1 MLENTQKKNLKS
13 MTRTQELQSIG
24 LLRIDHIAE
33 KIGIHKDTVRYRMSI
48 LGIVPFE
55 KWWYDE
61 YQLEM
66 IINFEI
72 YKKGL

>member
-33 KIGIHKDTVRYRMSI
+33 KIQKHKDTVRYRISI

>member
-1 MLENTQKKNLKS
+1 MLENTQKKNPKS

-33 KIGIHKDTVRYRMSI
+33 KIQKHKDTVRYRISI

>member
-1 MLENTQKKNLKS
+1 

-24 LLRIDHIAE
+24 LLRVDHIAE
-33 KIGIHKDTVRYRMSI
+33 KIQKHKDTVRYRISI

-55 KWWYDE
+55 KWWHDE

>member
-1 MLENTQKKNLKS
+1 
-13 MTRTQELQSIG
+13 MTRTQEMQSIG
-24 LLRIDHIAE
+24 LFRLDHIAE
-33 KIGIHKDTVRYRMSI
+33 KIQKHKDTVRYRISK
-48 LGIVPFE
+48 LGIIPFE

-72 YKKGL
+72 YKKEL

>member
-1 MLENTQKKNLKS
+1 

-24 LLRIDHIAE
+24 LFRIDHIAE
-33 KIGIHKDTVRYRMSI
+33 KTQKHKDSVRYRISI

-61 YQLEM
+61 HQLEM

-72 YKKGL
+72 YKKEL

>member
-1 MLENTQKKNLKS
+1 

-24 LLRIDHIAE
+24 LLMINHIAE
-33 KIGIHKDTVRYRMSI
+33 KIQKHKDTVRYRISI

-72 YKKGL
+72 YKKEL

>member
-1 MLENTQKKNLKS
+1 
-13 MTRTQELQSIG
+13 MTRIQGLQSIW

-33 KIGIHKDTVRYRMSI
+33 KIQKHKDTVRYRISI
-48 LGIVPFE
+48 LGIIPFE

-72 YKKGL
+72 YKKEL

>member
-1 MLENTQKKNLKS
+1 

-24 LLRIDHIAE
+24 LFRIDHIAE
-33 KIGIHKDTVRYRMSI
+33 KIQKHKGTVRYRISI

-66 IINFEI
+66 IINFEN
-72 YKKGL
+72 YKKEL

>member
-1 MLENTQKKNLKS
+1 

-33 KIGIHKDTVRYRMSI
+33 KIQKHKGTVRYRISI

>member
-24 LLRIDHIAE
+24 LLRINDISA
-33 KIGIHKDTVRYRMSI
+33 KIQKHKDTVRYRIYI
-48 LGIVPFE
+48 LGIIPFE
-55 KWWYDE
+55 RWWYDE

-72 YKKGL
+72 YKKEL

>member
-1 MLENTQKKNLKS
+1 

-33 KIGIHKDTVRYRMSI
+33 KIQKHKDTVKYRISI
-48 LGIVPFE
+48 LGLIPFE

-72 YKKGL
+72 YKKEL

>member
-1 MLENTQKKNLKS
+1 
-13 MTRTQELQSIG
+13 MTRAKELQSIG
-24 LLRIDHIAE
+24 LLRINDIE
-33 KIGIHKDTVRYRMSI
+33 IKTGIYREEVIYRISK

-72 YKKGL
+72 YKKEL